1 MKLVGI
7 YKRKVTDEDN
17 NLEVTFSF
25 QGYDSK
31 RDCEGLEKEK
41 KYTLEINELKSKRTG
56 LQNRYF
62 WKLVDEID
70 IKINGHR
77 KEKMNLYIQLLEMA
91 DVKSTYLQVLE
102 EALEIVTNNFRTYKI
117 IEHRIVNGKDTVMV
131 KVWDGQSKFN
141 TTEMA
146 SLIDVTLDYAEQVGV
161 PTAFYREVL

>member
-1 MKLVGI
+1 MKLVGV

-31 RDCEGLEKEK
+31 CDCEGLEKEK

-77 KEKMNLYIQLLEMA
+77 KNKMNLYIQLLEMA